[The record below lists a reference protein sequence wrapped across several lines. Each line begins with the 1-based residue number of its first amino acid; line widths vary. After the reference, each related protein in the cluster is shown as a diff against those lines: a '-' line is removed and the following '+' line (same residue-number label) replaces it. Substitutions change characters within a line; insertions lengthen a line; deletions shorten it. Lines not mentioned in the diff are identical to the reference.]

1 MKQRFEHGG
10 AKKKLIPILR
20 IDDDIS
26 RAFAAELY
34 KRGIKCAKV
43 RILLLFASTA
53 LTQYH
58 LCAHSLSITS
68 E

>member
-34 KRGIKCAKV
+34 KMGIKCAKV
-43 RILLLFASTA
+43 RVLLLWAVRFY
-53 LTQYH
+53 LYLQYMD
-58 LCAHSLSITS
+58 SLSTTS
-68 E
+68 K